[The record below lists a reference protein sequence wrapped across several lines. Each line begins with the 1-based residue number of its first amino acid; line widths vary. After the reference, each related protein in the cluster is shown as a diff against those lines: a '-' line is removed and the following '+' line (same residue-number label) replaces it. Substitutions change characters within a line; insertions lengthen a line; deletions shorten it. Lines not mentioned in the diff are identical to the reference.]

1 MFLETVF
8 IVNLQMFPALGN
20 VGEDVVPTAIR
31 SRHSSG
37 RQRRSSVAA
46 ALGDRAPTW
55 LTGRCEYRKSEF
67 EVPLSISKRFRDVQ
81 FKTLVGVAPAVP
93 AAWYSVD
100 DSVFIW
106 RFRKDKEV
114 TRVIQCDGV
123 VTAVAIGVP
132 CPGVFP
138 SDLLKYIAVV
148 CTENSVSLFGLD
160 AELRQVKLDGYFLAV
175 PNAGTVFTQA
185 SITLTGRV
193 LLHTQSDPSTLY
205 EVRYRS
211 SASWFKSRIYYHYHS
226 LMLTSGTPGVLSNML
241 SKLVI
246 STQNI
251 FKQTPATKYAADS
264 VRLFIHT
271 DSTFKFFVSVDS
283 SNLNLY
289 EISPA
294 PCGQA
299 VSSASW
305 RHLHAANEDIIIRCV
320 GRISLTELISG
331 NSSVVPRRVLS
342 ATVMTCV
349 DTEEPV
355 IQIVTDY
362 GDLISLK
369 TVASGELVVAKTRSQ
384 PSNASAPQDAW
395 TKKQRTSFGTAAVSM
410 PTCSVGGYSEVGGNG
425 VLICG
430 QRTKL
435 TVSTTDSVGDFEVNG
450 SVLSVMQ
457 ESSVEIDTFGSFV
470 IPPLTTSG
478 TDLIAPGPKAVAAPL
493 IVLTGKGVTTLD
505 PAEPQIPTGHLPPAP
520 QSVADVVKILCAHP
534 NVTFAYKPMFVR
546 AISDDVCVSSY
557 RDEQDY
563 ASRQFDVKPLSGGVW
578 IGGVKKLSESMLF
591 VLRNEPLLI
600 RTNSGV
606 RVAIAKSILE
616 TVGSQL
622 ATLIK
627 FVKIVLA
634 SVNAGPSVSS
644 VDVCASFRRREFMHG
659 SAVTREQVVK
669 NQAAVTLQKIISHL
683 SVVSE
688 VIGLFSLVAEYRSTS
703 VTQESDPLNEQW
715 SVTQF
720 TSRQGQQVL
729 SRICGRLLELNSDK
743 STEIVEKLRATSPTI
758 LCTVSPSLVPSS
770 EGIAALLQC
779 AMASGSPVH
788 VLLGAVVQLA
798 RNTPSV
804 HKVLTEVGQILRSL
818 GTENSEAK
826 QCVLVAVL
834 DGLQERLMDESIV
847 TTVLSWSG
855 NSLSGPLNEYILS
868 YLFARGQ
875 SRHVHLVCGSNQ
887 WIERF
892 LAARTMEGRIFAE
905 SYANLL
911 VKTGRNQMAGDVLEK
926 LAFNAK
932 LDNFSLTDKIA
943 LLEQANAA
951 CSTSRRFELVMIAKH
966 VQEPLIRRL
975 ADLSHEVESLDD
987 FECNLLS
994 VSDLHLYAKQNALHD
1009 IVLRCF
1015 LFVQVK
1021 EADLVKAWTNCL
1033 FDFAYF
1039 THNRTGSVMSG
1050 ILNFLREFRSVSETV
1065 DSFSIWKKP
1074 EITSAILEYIACLT
1088 ECSTVSVAADVLVGI
1103 QKLSPLQVIE
1113 CYTKMVR
1120 EINVWMSKLP
1130 RVGGD
1135 FAPVSAEAMK
1145 DHLISQ
1151 AVSFAEKSESRM
1163 ASPEKLLTYF
1173 TLIRNSLTH
1182 EHEGVSSII
1191 DRLSRRG
1198 DDGTRRPTLEGL

>member
-1 MFLETVF
+1 
-8 IVNLQMFPALGN
+8 MFPALGN

-100 DSVFIW
+100 DSVLIW

-114 TRVIQCDGV
+114 SRVIQCDGV

-132 CPGVFP
+132 CPVVFP
-138 SDLLKYIAVV
+138 CDLLKYIAVV

-160 AELRQVKLDGYFLAV
+160 AELRQVKLEGYFLAV
-175 PNAGTVFTQA
+175 PNAGAVFTQA
-185 SITLTGRV
+185 SMTLTGRV
-193 LLHTQSDPSTLY
+193 LLHTSSDPSTLY

-211 SASWFKSRIYYHYHS
+211 SASWFKSRIYFHYHS

-251 FKQTPATKYAADS
+251 FKQTPASHFSSDT

-294 PCGQA
+294 PSGKA

-305 RHLHAANEDIIIRCV
+305 RHLHGANEDIVIRCV
-320 GRISLTELISG
+320 GRISLTELIGGKSA
-331 NSSVVPRRVLS
+331 VVPPRVLS
-342 ATVMTCV
+342 ATVMGCV

-355 IQIVTDY
+355 IQIVTEY

-369 TVASGELVVAKTRSQ
+369 TVSSGELFVAKTRSQ
-384 PSNASAPQDAW
+384 PTSSASAPQDAW
-395 TKKQRTSFGTAAVSM
+395 TKKQRTSFGTAAGSM

-430 QRTKL
+430 QGTKL
-435 TVSTTDSVGDFEVNG
+435 SVSTTDLVGDFEVNG

-457 ESSVEIDTFGSFV
+457 ESSVEIDTFGSFI

-493 IVLTGKGVTTLD
+493 VVLTGKGVTTLD
-505 PAEPQIPTGHLPPAP
+505 PAEPQIPTGHLPAAP

-563 ASRQFDVKPLSGGVW
+563 ASRQSGVKPLSGGIW
-578 IGGVKKLSESMLF
+578 IGGVKKLSESLLF

-634 SVNAGPSVSS
+634 SVSAGPSVSN
-644 VDVCASFRRREFMHG
+644 VDASASFRRREFMHG

-669 NQAAVTLQKIISHL
+669 NQAVVTLQKVISHL

-703 VTQESDPLNEQW
+703 VSQESDPVNEQW

-720 TSRQGQQVL
+720 TSREGQQVL

-743 STEIVEKLRATSPTI
+743 STEIVEKLRTTSPTI

-779 AMASGSPVH
+779 ATASGSPVH
-788 VLLGAVVQLA
+788 LLLGAVVQLA

-818 GTENSEAK
+818 GTEYSEAK
-826 QCVLVAVL
+826 QCVLLAVL
-834 DGLQERLMDESIV
+834 DGLEERLMDEAIV
-847 TTVLSWSG
+847 TTVLTWSG
-855 NSLSGPLNEYILS
+855 NTLSGPLNEYILS
-868 YLFARGQ
+868 YLFARGH
-875 SRHVHLVCGSNQ
+875 SRHVHLVSGSNQ

-926 LAFNAK
+926 LAFNAR
-932 LDNFSLTDKIA
+932 LDNFTLTDKIA
-943 LLEQANAA
+943 LLEQANAGF
-951 CSTSRRFELVMIAKH
+951 STSRRFELVMIAKH

-987 FECNLLS
+987 IERNLLS
-994 VSDLHLYAKQNALHD
+994 VSDLHLYAKQNGLHD

-1039 THNRTGSVMSG
+1039 THNSTGSVMSG
-1050 ILNFLREFRSVSETV
+1050 ILNYLRQLRSVSETV

-1088 ECSTVSVAADVLVGI
+1088 ECSTVSVAADVLMGI
-1103 QKLSPLQVIE
+1103 QKVAPLQVIE

-1145 DHLISQ
+1145 DHLITQ
-1151 AVSFAEKSESRM
+1151 AVFFAEKTESRM

-1173 TLIRNSLTH
+1173 TLIRNSLTIQ
-1182 EHEGVSSII
+1182 HEGVSSII

-1198 DDGTRRPTLEGL
+1198 DDGARRPTLEGL